1 MGGHDVA
8 TMVTSLRLPDELRER
23 IDALA
28 KATGRNKSYLLTE
41 AISRYVDEEAW
52 QIAAV
57 EEGIRSAETEPL
69 TAQDDLV
76 DDLLRRGLVT
86 EDSLVEARRRLAGS

>member
-1 MGGHDVA
+1 M
-8 TMVTSLRLPDELRER
+8 TMTSLRLPDELRER
-23 IDALA
+23 VDALA

-52 QIAAV
+52 QIAMV
-57 EEGIRSAETEPL
+57 EEGIHSAETEPL

-76 DDLLRRGLVT
+76 DDLLRCGLVT
-86 EDSLVEARRRLAGS
+86 EASLIEARRRLAES